1 MSSSDLPRRAAQ
13 AFARVR
19 QTLRLDR
26 LMSPLLALGI
36 GIALLFVFQHLS
48 ETVDYKSVIRNL
60 RHLTLGEWAG
70 ALGAT
75 ALSYVALVAR
85 DAIGLRYVGASVPR
99 IPLWIGTIA
108 GTALGNATGFG
119 ALTGGAVR
127 VRVYGASGVSAAQ
140 IGRMTVFMG
149 ATLALGIVDMT
160 AL

>member
-99 IPLWIGTIA
+99 IPLWIGT
-108 GTALGNATGFG
+108 
-119 ALTGGAVR
+119 
-127 VRVYGASGVSAAQ
+127 
-140 IGRMTVFMG
+140 
-149 ATLALGIVDMT
+149 
-160 AL
+160 